1 MARLATKA
9 LLSVVCGACASGAAH
24 AYEFDTGI
32 KDMHASWVTNLTGGV
47 GIRTKDPSCSLTG
60 DPNANGC
67 GPAANTAQ
75 WANGDDGDLN
85 YKKGKPFTTSLSLT
99 SELLLTMPA
108 EGYKFMIRGTA
119 MYDFMAANTERTELS
134 EAAKNQIVRDAQ
146 LLDLWVQKDFT
157 IGDQRA
163 HIRIGNQVINWGESY
178 FAPGGINATNSLD
191 IQKLLVPGTQLKQAI
206 LPAPMI
212 SFATGLPAG
221 FSTEAYY
228 QALWNGNRF
237 PPVGSY
243 WSVTDTFGRGAQP
256 FSLNT
261 NNFNVSGY
269 GAATIAGGGA
279 KNSAFLNGINQ
290 NLVNGLYAGPPF
302 SSLGSPS
309 NVYLPGNKP
318 QFGVKLGYKPS
329 FIDASFAF
337 YYENYTDKSPVL
349 TYLANGSTRWD
360 NLTNRQLFGVSSN
373 FSLGDWA
380 IGTELSYRPRDAV
393 TLSGCYLAGGPA
405 DANTNFGGVDC
416 KAYMDA
422 KKLQFDINAQLNL
435 TRSTYPILN
444 FIKADMAIFTAEL
457 TWIKYPGLSPD
468 AQYFRTVNGKN
479 VYQLADA
486 GYFPWLNNNSGL
498 GYPIAAGQGTS
509 NSVGMTIDFNWTYD
523 GTLIPGW
530 QVTPG
535 VTFYDALT
543 GYTPTLQANYMQ
555 GAKSINVYLLFN
567 QNPTT
572 WQGGINFTAFFGGNS
587 LSQPYADRNF
597 VGLFLTRN
605 F

>member
-1 MARLATKA
+1 MARLATKVLA
-9 LLSVVCGACASGAAH
+9 SIVCASACSVAH

-32 KDMHASWVTNLTGGV
+32 GDMHASWVSNLTGGM
-47 GIRTKDPSCSLTG
+47 GIRTKNPSCSLTG
-60 DPNANGC
+60 DPNAEGC
-67 GPAANTAQ
+67 GAAANTAQ
-75 WANGDDGDLN
+75 WSNGDDGDLN

-99 SELLLTMPA
+99 SELLLTMPS

-119 MYDFMAANTERTELS
+119 MYDFMADNTERTELS
-134 EAAKNQIVRDAQ
+134 EAAKNQIVRSAQ
-146 LLDLWVQKDFT
+146 LLDLWIEKDFT
-157 IGDQRA
+157 INDQTA
-163 HIRIGNQVINWGESY
+163 HVRIGNQVINWGESY
-178 FAPGGINATNSLD
+178 FASGGINATNSLD

-221 FSTEAYY
+221 LSTEAYY
-228 QALWNGNRF
+228 QAQWNGNKF

-261 NNFNVSGY
+261 NNFNVSGTD
-269 GAATIAGGGA
+269 AATIAGSGA
-279 KNSAFLNGINQ
+279 KNIPFLNGINQ
-290 NLVNGLYAGPPF
+290 GLVNGAYTGAPYNA
-302 SSLGSPS
+302 LGSPA
-309 NVYLPGNKP
+309 NVYLPGNRP
-318 QFGVKLGYKPS
+318 EFGIKLGYKPS
-329 FIDASFAF
+329 FLDASFAF

-349 TYLANGSTRWD
+349 TYLSNGTSRWD
-360 NLTNRQLFGVSSN
+360 YLTNRQLFGLSSN

-380 IGTELSYRPRDAV
+380 IGTELSYRPHDAV
-393 TLSGCYLAGGPA
+393 SLSGCYLPGGPA
-405 DANTNFGGVDC
+405 DANTNGATGVNC
-416 KAYMDA
+416 PAYMDN

-435 TRSTYPILN
+435 TRSTYPILR

-457 TWIKYPGLSPD
+457 TWIKYPGLNPN
-468 AQYFRTVNGKN
+468 AEYFRTVNGES
-479 VYQLADA
+479 VYQVAAA
-486 GYFPWLNNNSGL
+486 GYFQWLNNNSGL
-498 GYPIAAGQGTS
+498 GYPIAQGQGTS
-509 NSVGMTIDFNWTYD
+509 NSVGLTLDFNWTYD

-535 VTFYDALT
+535 VTFYDALS

-555 GAKSINVYLLFN
+555 GAKSINAYVLFN

-587 LSQPYADRNF
+587 LSQPYGDRNF
-597 VGLFLTRN
+597 VGIFVTRN